1 MKDVGPLH
9 HFLVVYIQ
17 HQVDG
22 LFLTLR
28 QFALDILERA
38 GMVDSKS
45 VLTLV
50 DTHAKVSVGPRWS
63 PLVDDVHPPRHCL
76 RRPTDMLQ
84 MHDPQEP

>member
-1 MKDVGPLH
+1 MKDVRPHH

-17 HQVDG
+17 HQEDG

-28 QFALDILERA
+28 QFAPDILERA

-50 DTHAKVSVGPRWS
+50 DTHAKVSV
-63 PLVDDVHPPRHCL
+63 
-76 RRPTDMLQ
+76 
-84 MHDPQEP
+84 EPSLEPSSR